1 MFRIETLRND
11 LKVES
16 EKEMT
21 RVLEQE
27 KIQWQAEKVGL
38 IVGQNIVLRFVL
50 LSQGKR
56 EIVFKVAFGLHLQY
70 TNSKNVLFVIYEK
83 RVPFFIN
90 FPSYHIFIARF

>member
-38 IVGQNIVLRFVL
+38 IVGQNIVLL
-50 LSQGKR
+50 KR
-56 EIVFKVAFGLHLQY
+56 WV
-70 TNSKNVLFVIYEK
+70 
-83 RVPFFIN
+83 
-90 FPSYHIFIARF
+90 

>member
-1 MFRIETLRND
+1 M
-11 LKVES
+11 
-16 EKEMT
+16 
-21 RVLEQE
+21 
-27 KIQWQAEKVGL
+27 GL

-83 RVPFFIN
+83 KFLFL
-90 FPSYHIFIARF
+90 SIFLPTIFLLFVSECIILAVR